1 TGLHAVLTVNAKA
14 DQRTDL
20 ATKLDR
26 LVLRKVAQMSNLDAA
41 IRVLVHGQRIDH
53 THRIA
58 RPQPLQLGDDLTV
71 EVRLAKTQ
79 DEQLYRANSH
89 HSIPSLVDS
98 LNHSRRRA
106 GTGTRSRSP
115 LARYTQVTPGAAADE
130 LSHRIGHRS
139 DLDEQRTAGGTDDH

>member
-1 TGLHAVLTVNAKA
+1 MSSKTSHACSSGKHVDAVLGGPLGASLGTGLHAVLTVNAKA

-79 DEQLYRANSH
+79 DEQLYRAN
-89 HSIPSLVDS
+89 
-98 LNHSRRRA
+98 
-106 GTGTRSRSP
+106 
-115 LARYTQVTPGAAADE
+115 
-130 LSHRIGHRS
+130 
-139 DLDEQRTAGGTDDH
+139 